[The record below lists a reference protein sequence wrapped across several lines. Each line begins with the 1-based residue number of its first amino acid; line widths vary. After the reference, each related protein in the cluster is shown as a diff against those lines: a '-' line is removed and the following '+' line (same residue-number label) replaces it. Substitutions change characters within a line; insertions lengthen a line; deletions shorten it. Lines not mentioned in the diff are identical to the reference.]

1 MFTSVSI
8 AWWPCRKAVPL
19 QCKTAITGT
28 YHNLYRCKGRL
39 LEATVAPPYRINYL
53 YMNFSKNIYSILST
67 VAISIV
73 VLSSSIQANG
83 QELVARKHGT
93 IREQI
98 EQSALNQKQSRV
110 QEILDYAYKF
120 RGVPYRHGAA
130 SPRAFD
136 CSGFTSYVFKRF
148 GIDLDRRSSAQ
159 IFDGRRVSRSEL
171 QPGDLVFFNGRS
183 VNKRIGHVG
192 IVTEVDENNKGGF
205 KFIHAAVRT
214 GITVSHSS
222 ESYYS
227 KRYMG
232 ACRVVE

>member
-1 MFTSVSI
+1 MSF
-8 AWWPCRKAVPL
+8 
-19 QCKTAITGT
+19 
-28 YHNLYRCKGRL
+28 N
-39 LEATVAPPYRINYL
+39 
-53 YMNFSKNIYSILST
+53 KNIYSILST
-67 VAISIV
+67 LAITIV
-73 VLSSSIQANG
+73 VFSSSLNANG
-83 QELVARKHGT
+83 QELNARKHGT

-98 EQSALNQKQSRV
+98 EQSALNKNQTSRV

-120 RGVPYRHGAA
+120 KGVPYRHGAS

-171 QPGDLVFFNGRS
+171 QPGDLVFFNGRA
-183 VNKRIGHVG
+183 VNRRIGHVG
-192 IVTEVDENNKGGF
+192 IVTEVDNSGGGF

>member
-1 MFTSVSI
+1 MFTSVFI
-8 AWWPCRKAVPL
+8 AWLRSPKIVIL
-19 QCKTAITGT
+19 QCKTAIIGT
-28 YHNLYRCKGRL
+28 YHFIYCSNGRL
-39 LEATVAPPYRINYL
+39 LEATAVLPYRVKYIF
-53 YMNFSKNIYSILST
+53 MSFSKNIYSILST

-73 VLSSSIQANG
+73 VLSSSLQANG
-83 QELVARKHGT
+83 QELNARKHGT

-171 QPGDLVFFNGRS
+171 KPGDLVFFNGRA

-192 IVTEVDENNKGGF
+192 IVTEVDENNNGGF
-205 KFIHAAVRT
+205 KFIHAAVHT